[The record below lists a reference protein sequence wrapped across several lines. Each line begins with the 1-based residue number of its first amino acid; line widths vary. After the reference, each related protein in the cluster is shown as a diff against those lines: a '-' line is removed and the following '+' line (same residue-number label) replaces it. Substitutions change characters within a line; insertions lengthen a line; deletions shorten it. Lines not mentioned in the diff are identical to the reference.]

1 MRSWKCQITAAPVPE
16 IEIASAPYRPPE
28 LDTWLASFFGPCAIC
43 ERALRIAGSGARF
56 FLRRR
61 VRTASAYAAFRPTES
76 SASSLGAIN
85 LGRHEFGRVGHS
97 HLQGARKRQADHDE
111 GAGQHTD
118 RDQSA
123 FAVALHNKGPTV
135 G

>member
-1 MRSWKCQITAAPVPE
+1 VHTGEQ
-16 IEIASAPYRPPE
+16 
-28 LDTWLASFFGPCAIC
+28 G
-43 ERALRIAGSGARF
+43 AGSGA
-56 FLRRR
+56 
-61 VRTASAYAAFRPTES
+61 VASSPDDAAAFRPTEA

-97 HLQGARKRQADHDE
+97 HLQVARKRQADHDE

-118 RDQSA
+118 RNQAA
-123 FAVALHNKGPTV
+123 FAVALHKKGATV